1 MSDITDIATAAA
13 APHPAF
19 RPTRELTVA
28 VGGFGAIGRAV
39 ARSLDQGMTGLKL
52 VAVSARNVDRA
63 RLVVSGFEHPVPV
76 EPLERLAEVAD
87 IIIECVP
94 AAAFPNIAIPALNA
108 GRILIAISVGALIAN
123 QEILDLAAKSKG
135 RIIVPSGALLG
146 LDAVQ
151 AAAEGVIRSVRMV
164 TRKPPRGLSGA
175 PYLRANGIDIANIT
189 EPLKIFSGSARE
201 AAAGF
206 PENLNVAAALGLAGV
221 GPDRTIIE
229 VWADPWVERNE
240 HTIMVACDSADF
252 EMTISNIPS
261 LENPRTGKITALS
274 VVAALRKLIS
284 PIQIG
289 T

>member
-1 MSDITDIATAAA
+1 MSDISDIARDAP

-39 ARSLDQGMTGLKL
+39 ARSLDRGMTGLKL

-63 RLVVSGFEHPVPV
+63 RLVVSSFEHPVPV

-94 AAAFPNIAIPALNA
+94 AAAFPRIAIPALNA

-261 LENPRTGKITALS
+261 LDNPRTGKITALS
-274 VVAALRKLIS
+274 VVAALRKLTN